1 MCTGRLDSAN
11 MSSPQEQVKLVLL
24 GDSGVGKSS
33 LLRRF
38 VHDTFNEETDSTM
51 GASYLSKV
59 VVVPAHSVKF
69 NIWDTAGQERYRS
82 LAKMYYRDAM
92 VVLLVFALSE
102 EASFD
107 SLRHWYKEV
116 QENAP
121 KNVGNS
127 QTVIAVAGNKEDLV
141 KVGGGLEESRIKA
154 WTDSINAI
162 YKRTSAKT
170 NYGVDQLF
178 QAVAGRLF
186 PEDSISRVRD
196 SVRLKEAP
204 KVAHKKKPCC

>member
-1 MCTGRLDSAN
+1 MVK
-11 MSSPQEQVKLVLL
+11 MSTSPEQVKLVLL

-59 VVVPAHSVKF
+59 VTLSDHSVKF
-69 NIWDTAGQERYRS
+69 NIWDTAGQERYRA

-92 VVLLVFALSE
+92 VVLLVFSLTE
-102 EASFD
+102 EESFD
-107 SLRHWYKEV
+107 SLKHWYKEV
-116 QENAP
+116 QDNAP
-121 KNVGNS
+121 KNVS
-127 QTVIAVAGNKEDLV
+127 KSYSVVAVAGNKEDLV
-141 KVGGGLEESRIKA
+141 KVGGTLSEDRIRG
-154 WTDSINAI
+154 WTESINAV

-178 QAVAGRLF
+178 QAVAARLF
-186 PEDSISRVRD
+186 PENTVTREQQ
-196 SVRLKEAP
+196 SVRLTGPNAG
-204 KVAHKKKPCC
+204 HHIKKKPCC

>member
-1 MCTGRLDSAN
+1 
-11 MSSPQEQVKLVLL
+11 MSSSQEQVKLVLL

-51 GASYLSKV
+51 GASYLSKLV
-59 VVVPAHSVKF
+59 AVPGHSVKF

-92 VVLLVFALSE
+92 VVLLVFALTE
-102 EASFD
+102 EDSFE

-116 QENAP
+116 QDNAP
-121 KNVGNS
+121 RNVGKF
-127 QTVIAVAGNKEDLV
+127 QTVVAVAGNKEDLA

-154 WTDSINAI
+154 WTDSINAV

-186 PEDSISRVRD
+186 PEDGINKIRD
-196 SVRLKEAP
+196 SVRLTDAP
-204 KVAHKKKPCC
+204 KNPNKKRPCC

>member
-1 MCTGRLDSAN
+1 
-11 MSSPQEQVKLVLL
+11 MSSSPEQVKLVLL

-59 VVVPAHSVKF
+59 VTVPDHCVKF

-102 EASFD
+102 ETSFD

-121 KNVGNS
+121 KNVGKT
-127 QTVIAVAGNKEDLV
+127 QAVIAVAGNKEDLA

-186 PEDSISRVRD
+186 PEDSINCARN
-196 SVRLKEAP
+196 SVRLTEAP
-204 KVAHKKKPCC
+204 KTANKKKPCC